1 MAFES
6 AAKLVEILAEE
17 LKRSGADPHEFATMS
32 GVSEAR
38 LTLLQNGAWKEL
50 TVQEI
55 AAITE
60 KLRIDFFE
68 L

>member
-1 MAFES
+1 MAFEN

-17 LKRSGADPHEFATMS
+17 LKRSGADPHKFAMIS
-32 GVSEAR
+32 GVSEGR
-38 LTLLQNGAWKEL
+38 LALLQDGAWKEL

-60 KLRIDFFE
+60 TLQIDFFE

>member
-1 MAFES
+1 MAFEN
-6 AAKLVEILAEE
+6 AARLVEILAEE
-17 LKRSGADPHEFATMS
+17 LKRSGADPHKFTTIS
-32 GVSEAR
+32 GVSEGR
-38 LTLLQNGAWKEL
+38 LALLQKGAWTEL

-60 KLRIDFFE
+60 TLQIDFFE